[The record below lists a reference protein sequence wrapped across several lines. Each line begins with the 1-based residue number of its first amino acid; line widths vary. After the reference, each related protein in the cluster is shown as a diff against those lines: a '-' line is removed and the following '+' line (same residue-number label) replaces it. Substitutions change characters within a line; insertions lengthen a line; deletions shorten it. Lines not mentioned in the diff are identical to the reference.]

1 MTEAEFDKFLVS
13 ILDTT
18 IDALD
23 LQYITSLCRVQAYGR
38 LLFTKTKES
47 GGPSWQNPDHLQL
60 LKDFV
65 RIIVE
70 AAVYDVQDRITRKE
84 RFQYWQRPRLRG
96 KCKELDALVAELS
109 DEGESAEEESDDDDV
124 ICLGSILP
132 KRKATTKASDI
143 EDQAAPEA
151 FAADRKRQRT

>member
-70 AAVYDVQDRITRKE
+70 AAVYDVQDRISPFFLKNSFSHYR
-84 RFQYWQRPRLRG
+84 R
-96 KCKELDALVAELS
+96 S
-109 DEGESAEEESDDDDV
+109 M
-124 ICLGSILP
+124 
-132 KRKATTKASDI
+132 
-143 EDQAAPEA
+143 
-151 FAADRKRQRT
+151 RTFKYI